1 MSYVTI
7 YFVRH
12 GDKQA
17 KKNYSDI
24 EGQALELTPL
34 GYTQAQAT
42 GKYLAKSN
50 VHFAQ
55 IISSPY
61 LRCRQTARTIVESL
75 GQGKIV
81 YNASLSERVLHRQ
94 DLPKQ
99 QALTNLRRAR
109 QEHRWAPAG
118 GESYVD
124 VHRRF
129 DTGLEVYL
137 SGGTCPV
144 PKNILVVTHRKA
156 LEVWLGF
163 TFERADLLDERTQL
177 DTCSLTVV
185 RCVNGRFS
193 LLNFNDTRHLEGL
206 GRTKELLLD

>member
-1 MSYVTI
+1 MNYVNV

-34 GYTQAQAT
+34 GYTQAQVT
-42 GKYLAKSN
+42 GQYLAKSG
-50 VHFAQ
+50 VYFTQ

-61 LRCRQTARTIVESL
+61 LRCRQTAHTIAASL
-75 GQGKIV
+75 GREEIT

-99 QALTNLRRAR
+99 EALANLSRAR
-109 QEHRWAPAG
+109 QDPHWAPAG
-118 GESYVD
+118 GESYID

-163 TFERADLLDERTQL
+163 IFKRTDLLDERTQL

-185 RCVNGRFS
+185 RCVNGRFR